1 MTRLRCAILDDYL
14 NLALTVADWSKISD
28 RVDVT
33 VFNQPFAS
41 QDAAADALK
50 DFEIICAMRE
60 RTPFPR
66 ALFAALPRLKLMITS
81 GMRNAAIDMEAAK
94 DHKVV
99 LCGTQWGRDPTAP
112 LTMGLILEL
121 TRNIGRENARMHAGE
136 YLQKHVGVE
145 IEGRTLG
152 VVGLG
157 KLGSKVSK
165 LAQAFGMNVIAWSPN
180 LTPEKCKEAG
190 VGYASKEEL
199 FSTADIITIHVVLSQ
214 RSRGLVGREDLA
226 RMKPT
231 AYLVNTA
238 RGPIVDEAALLEVLQ
253 QKKIAG
259 AGDRRV
265 PGRAAADRSPVP
277 QARQHGA
284 DAASRLRHRG
294 QFSQSL
300 SADGRRHRRMVQG
313 RTAATAGLRRQGAPP
328 DLDSTKKGAPG
339 ARLQDDVGAEV
350 RLTHRHR
357 RRQRRHNGRL
367 GAGDRRQLGGG
378 RRRGSG
384 RSTGLRCR

>member
-1 MTRLRCAILDDYL
+1 MTRLRCAILDDYMD
-14 NLALTVADWSKISD
+14 LALGAADWSKISG
-28 RVDVT
+28 VDLK

-41 QDAAADALK
+41 SEAAAAALR

-66 ALFAALPRLKLMITS
+66 TMFAGLPNLKLLITS

-94 DHKVV
+94 DHKVT

-136 YLQKHVGVE
+136 PLQKFVGME

-152 VVGLG
+152 VIGLG
-157 KLGSKVSK
+157 KLGTKVSK

-190 VGYASKEEL
+190 VTYASKEQL
-199 FSTADIITIHVVLSQ
+199 FKTADVITVHVVLGP
-214 RSRGLVGREDLA
+214 RSRGLVGRDDLL

-231 AYLVNTA
+231 AYIVNTA
-238 RGPIVDEAALLEVLQ
+238 RGPIIDETALLEVLQ

-259 AGDRRV
+259 AGIDV
-265 PGRAAADRSPVP
+265 FSTEPLPVDHP
-277 QARQHGA
+277 FRKLDNMVITPHLGYATEEVFRGHYAQMVEGIDGWLKG
-284 DAASRLRHRG
+284 DAPRKLA
-294 QFSQSL
+294 
-300 SADGRRHRRMVQG
+300 
-313 RTAATAGLRRQGAPP
+313 
-328 DLDSTKKGAPG
+328 
-339 ARLQDDVGAEV
+339 
-350 RLTHRHR
+350 
-357 RRQRRHNGRL
+357 
-367 GAGDRRQLGGG
+367 
-378 RRRGSG
+378 
-384 RSTGLRCR
+384 